1 MELTIDKS
9 QVYDDVAMNVSIVGR
24 NLNDANGNSLY
35 DKVRIQD
42 RDMDI
47 LSLFW
52 SDAFGMLLEKLGN
65 FITSS
70 TDGKIVLADDR
81 RMNEAA
87 LSNLKT
93 VITDYMVYS
102 MTADWMKL
110 KAVEYAGIY
119 TTKSESLLASVLD
132 IVHLKKEP
140 NFKKINNQ

>member
-24 NLNDANGNSLY
+24 SINDANGNSLY

-87 LSNLKT
+87 LSNLKS

-102 MTADWMKL
+102 ITADWMKL
-110 KAVEYAGIY
+110 KAVEYVPVYEGKAE
-119 TTKSESLLASVLD
+119 TALASVVAKVL
-132 IVHLKKEP
+132 LKKEP
-140 NFKKINNQ
+140 VLKKYNG

>member
-24 NLNDANGNSLY
+24 SINDANGNSLY

-52 SDAFGMLLEKLGN
+52 SDAFGVLLEKLGN

-87 LSNLKT
+87 LSNLKS

-102 MTADWMKL
+102 ITADWMKL
-110 KAVEYAGIY
+110 KAVEYVPVYEGKAE
-119 TTKSESLLASVLD
+119 TALASVVAKVLLKNEP
-132 IVHLKKEP
+132 VLKKY
-140 NFKKINNQ
+140 NG

>member
-24 NLNDANGNSLY
+24 SINDANGNSLY

-52 SDAFGMLLEKLGN
+52 SDAFGVLLEKLGN

-87 LSNLKT
+87 LSNLKA
-93 VITDYMVYS
+93 VITDYLVYS
-102 MTADWMKL
+102 ITADWMKL
-110 KAVEYAGIY
+110 KAVEYVPVYEGKAE
-119 TTKSESLLASVLD
+119 TALASVVAKVLQ
-132 IVHLKKEP
+132 KKEP
-140 NFKKINNQ
+140 VLKKYNG